1 MSVILSFS
9 GEKRKKK
16 KPSYSVQGEGRL
28 REFFSLPP
36 PDREDSLTRKYKTLQ
51 RVEKFSNNNS
61 LLPSQHFEVLLKG
74 MQIASYARKDN
85 ILMHKFLLE
94 ILSSKNSDT
103 LIRISKLTDKYN
115 VGWCYSACGAIPNF
129 RI

>member
-1 MSVILSFS
+1 MSVILSFF
-9 GEKRKKK
+9 GEKRRKHII
-16 KPSYSVQGEGRL
+16 SSSGRRKVVGIL
-28 REFFSLPP
+28 LSAP

-61 LLPSQHFEVLLKG
+61 LLPSLHFIVLLKG
-74 MQIASYARKDN
+74 MQIASYAWKDN